1 MANNF
6 NDAQISLT
14 DNTLTDV
21 YTATNKSLVIAGT
34 ISNTT
39 TTAIN
44 VSLKK
49 YDDSATAGKFIFE
62 NVPLPTGSS
71 LELPKIVLQTSD
83 KIQAQ
88 SDDASGNADVH
99 LQLLTDVT

>member
-6 NDAQISLT
+6 NDAQASLT
-14 DNTLTDV
+14 NANLTDIF
-21 YTATNKSLVIAGT
+21 TASNKSLVIAGT

-39 TTAIN
+39 TTSIL

-49 YDDSATAGKFIFE
+49 HDASANASKFIFE

-71 LELPKIVLQTSD
+71 IELPKIVLQTSD

-88 SDDASGNADVH
+88 SDNASGHADVH
-99 LQLLTDVT
+99 LQLLTDVS

>member
-6 NDAQISLT
+6 NDAQVSLS
-14 DNTLTDV
+14 DATLTDI

-34 ISNTT
+34 ISNTGG
-39 TTAIN
+39 TAIN
-44 VSLKK
+44 VALKK
-49 YDDSATAGKFIFE
+49 YDNSATAGKFIFKDL
-62 NVPLPTGSS
+62 PLPVGSS
-71 LELPKIVLQTSD
+71 IELPNVVLQTSD

-88 SDDASGNADVH
+88 ADNSSGNADVH

>member
-6 NDAQISLT
+6 SDAQVSLT

-99 LQLLTDVT
+99 LQLLTDVS

>member
-6 NDAQISLT
+6 SDAQISLT
-14 DNTLTDV
+14 DATLTDV
-21 YTATNKSLVIAGT
+21 FTASNKSLVIAGT

-39 TTAIN
+39 TTSIN

-88 SDDASGNADVH
+88 SDNASGHADVH
-99 LQLLTDVT
+99 LQLLTDVS

>member
-14 DNTLTDV
+14 DATLTDV

-39 TTAIN
+39 TTSIL

-49 YDDSATAGKFIFE
+49 YDNSATAGKFIFE
-62 NVPLPTGSS
+62 NIPLPTGSS
-71 LELPKIVLQTSD
+71 IELPKIVLQTSD

-88 SDDASGNADVH
+88 SDNSSGHADVH
-99 LQLLTDVT
+99 LQLLTDVS

>member
-6 NDAQISLT
+6 SDAQVSLT
-14 DNTLTDV
+14 DSTLTDI
-21 YTATNKSLVIAGT
+21 YTASNKSLVIAGT
-34 ISNTT
+34 IANTT
-39 TTAIN
+39 TTSIN

-49 YDDSATAGKFIFE
+49 YDSSATAGKFIFE

-71 LELPKIVLQTSD
+71 IELPKIVLQTSD

-99 LQLLTDVT
+99 LQLLTDVS

>member
-6 NDAQISLT
+6 NDAQASLT

-21 YTATNKSLVIAGT
+21 FTASNKSLVIAGT

-39 TTAIN
+39 TTSMQ
-44 VSLKK
+44 VSIKK
-49 YDDSATAGKFIFE
+49 YDDSTTSGKFIFE
-62 NVPLPTGSS
+62 NVPLPTGSA
-71 LELPKIVLQTSD
+71 LEMPKIVLQTSD

-88 SDDASGNADVH
+88 TDDASGNCDIH
-99 LQLLTDVT
+99 LQLLTDVS

>member
-6 NDAQISLT
+6 NDAQVTLS
-14 DNTLTDV
+14 DGTLTDI

-34 ISNTT
+34 ISNTGG
-39 TTAIN
+39 TAIN
-44 VSLKK
+44 VALKK
-49 YDDSATAGKFIFE
+49 YDNSATAGKFIFKDL
-62 NVPLPTGSS
+62 PLPVGSS
-71 LELPKIVLQTSD
+71 IELPKVVLQTSD

-88 SDDASGNADVH
+88 SDNSSGNADVH

>member
-6 NDAQISLT
+6 NDSQASLT
-14 DNTLTDV
+14 NANLTDIF
-21 YTATNKSLVIAGT
+21 TASNKSLVIAGT

-39 TTAIN
+39 TTSIL

-49 YDDSATAGKFIFE
+49 YDASANASKFIFE
-62 NVPLPTGSS
+62 NLPLPTGSS
-71 LELPKIVLQTSD
+71 IELPKIVLQTSD

-88 SDDASGNADVH
+88 SDNASGHADVH
-99 LQLLTDVT
+99 LQLLTDVS

>member
-14 DNTLTDV
+14 DSTLTDV

-39 TTAIN
+39 TTSIN

-99 LQLLTDVT
+99 LQLLTDVS

>member
-6 NDAQISLT
+6 SDAQISLT
-14 DNTLTDV
+14 DATLTDV

-39 TTAIN
+39 TTSIL

-49 YDDSATAGKFIFE
+49 YDNSATAGKFIFE

-71 LELPKIVLQTSD
+71 IELPKIVLQTSD

-88 SDDASGNADVH
+88 SDNSSGHADVH
-99 LQLLTDVT
+99 LQLLTDVS